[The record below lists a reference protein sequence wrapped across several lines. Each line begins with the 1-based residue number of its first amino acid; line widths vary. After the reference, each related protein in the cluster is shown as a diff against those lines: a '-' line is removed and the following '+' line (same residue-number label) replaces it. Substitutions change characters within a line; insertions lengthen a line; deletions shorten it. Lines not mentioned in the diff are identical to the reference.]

1 MKSLSKILVTRNTWL
16 VCHLVVSIL
25 ILFAVLMSLSSI
37 NTYISLHIEQP
48 SFFKSREYFSKSPKL
63 YDKLKIIAYDDLSF
77 SYYGGPRLPSDDLF
91 TLIKNLEKRNPKA
104 ILIDSL
110 LSDNTDKTDNTTYT
124 SNTTFSGAF
133 LNAQKIPYRKEISE
147 KKLKTVTK
155 RSNSTRRKWINMS
168 RKNWFVYAH
177 SDYYNSLIK
186 DIGHLTYNEDGTI
199 APYFFINDNKSIPHI
214 SLYAA
219 DKLEYTESRL
229 MIDGNQVPLDKN
241 GNIQINYRPISEFYK
256 QAKSLKFPM
265 ERARSGIEE
274 KIHISRGY
282 DSDTTKFLH
291 RKY

>member
-110 LSDNTDKTDNTTYT
+110 LSDNTEKTDNTTYT

-147 KKLKTVTK
+147 K
-155 RSNSTRRKWINMS
+155 S
-168 RKNWFVYAH
+168 
-177 SDYYNSLIK
+177 
-186 DIGHLTYNEDGTI
+186 
-199 APYFFINDNKSIPHI
+199 
-214 SLYAA
+214 
-219 DKLEYTESRL
+219 
-229 MIDGNQVPLDKN
+229 
-241 GNIQINYRPISEFYK
+241 
-256 QAKSLKFPM
+256 
-265 ERARSGIEE
+265 
-274 KIHISRGY
+274 
-282 DSDTTKFLH
+282 
-291 RKY
+291 